1 MRQSQPRPKFTVPS
15 RLRPLGP
22 GVLALAALLLTCLL
36 TPAPLRAQS
45 TVEKTWIGSL
55 VSEGQ
60 SRRLVFHID
69 RDRYYRR
76 QATMDSPDDGWMR
89 IPASSVTFS
98 DKQLTLQF
106 APLQA
111 TLVGELEH
119 GGKRLRGEFIWQGQ
133 AHAIT
138 LKPVSQ
144 APAAAASSYRRQ
156 KRIGQWPFV
165 APGPDT
171 DLDRPRLQRALQRA
185 AELPFL
191 NSLLLIKN
199 GQLLVENYYHGSD
212 AQTLFNV
219 KSVNKSV
226 LSALFGIAQAEGKI
240 SPEQS
245 ICDQLAEASRA
256 AVDPAHCEIRLRD
269 LLTMQS
275 GLDYREGQ
283 APPGQDPVF
292 DSPNWLQAAL
302 ALDRA
307 EAPGQRYRYTTPATH
322 ILSAALS
329 RAVAADLAEFAQ
341 AELFAPMGVGDVEW
355 TRAPEGIR
363 FGGSEM
369 FMSARDMALF
379 GQLYLRDGHW
389 GDRQIVPADWVRA
402 STTNQLNPKQNRMHY
417 GYLWKLSRIGELR
430 AYRAAGVGGQ
440 YIINVP
446 DAGLTI
452 VSTANPRY
460 MSGVEDNAAQIL
472 ALIEQEIVPAV
483 LTGPASP

>member
-1 MRQSQPRPKFTVPS
+1 MERVGRRQLPGRPVPH
-15 RLRPLGP
+15 RQLEQEP
-22 GVLALAALLLTCLL
+22 V
-36 TPAPLRAQS
+36 PAQIGQDRGH
-45 TVEKTWIGSL
+45 TWI
-55 VSEGQ
+55 
-60 SRRLVFHID
+60 
-69 RDRYYRR
+69 
-76 QATMDSPDDGWMR
+76 
-89 IPASSVTFS
+89 
-98 DKQLTLQF
+98 
-106 APLQA
+106 
-111 TLVGELEH
+111 LVG
-119 GGKRLRGEFIWQGQ
+119 RF
-133 AHAIT
+133 
-138 LKPVSQ
+138 
-144 APAAAASSYRRQ
+144 
-156 KRIGQWPFV
+156 
-165 APGPDT
+165 
-171 DLDRPRLQRALQRA
+171 
-185 AELPFL
+185 
-191 NSLLLIKN
+191 
-199 GQLLVENYYHGSD
+199 
-212 AQTLFNV
+212 
-219 KSVNKSV
+219 
-226 LSALFGIAQAEGKI
+226 
-240 SPEQS
+240 
-245 ICDQLAEASRA
+245 
-256 AVDPAHCEIRLRD
+256 
-269 LLTMQS
+269 
-275 GLDYREGQ
+275 
-283 APPGQDPVF
+283 
-292 DSPNWLQAAL
+292 

-341 AELFAPMGVGDVEW
+341 AELFAPLGVGDVEW